1 MPFVSHGV
9 DILMKWKQKYSKQ
22 LIYEQAG
29 PTKVTIVTLSK
40 DIDQNLK
47 KYENKTKVTSF

>member
-22 LIYEQAG
+22 LIYKQAG
-29 PTKVTIVTLSK
+29 PTKVIIVTLSK

-47 KYENKTKVTSF
+47 KYKKTKVISF